1 MLNIA
6 DQHGPIGR
14 TAADGRS
21 RPMRTL
27 SRVLGQ
33 QAARRTARVLLS
45 DSTDA
50 CTNLAIEDWLF
61 RSIEVAPEVPPV
73 LFLYRNAPSIVLGRN
88 QNPWKQCRMGGLRD
102 AGVSLVRRSSGGGTV
117 YHDLGNTNFCFI
129 GHKSLLGDKP
139 GRHHH
144 AAVMAGALLQRFG
157 LPVRVSEERVDLVVS
172 DNGPSA
178 VRGAKFSGAAFRVSG
193 ERAYYHGTMLLNA
206 DLSAL
211 THLLY
216 IDEPTTDADVIIT
229 GKDTAS
235 VRAPHGVVN
244 LVELP
249 RVPVQGQQA
258 GPPMD
263 HDSVVAAVGE

>member
-1 MLNIA
+1 MGAL
-6 DQHGPIGR
+6 P
-14 TAADGRS
+14 
-21 RPMRTL
+21 
-27 SRVLGQ
+27 RVLGK

-50 CTNLAIEDWLF
+50 YTNLAIEDWLF
-61 RSIEVAPEVPPV
+61 RSVEVAPQAPPV
-73 LFLYRNAPSIVLGRN
+73 LYFYRNAPSIVLGRN

-102 AGVSLVRRSSGGGTV
+102 AGVSLVRRNSGGGTV

-139 GRHHH
+139 GRYQH
-144 AAVMAGALLQRFG
+144 ASVMAGALRQRFG
-157 LPVRVSEERVDLVVS
+157 LPVRVSEERVDLVAS
-172 DNGPSA
+172 DDGPAA

-216 IDEPTTDADVIIT
+216 IEEPTTDANVFIA

-235 VRAPHGVVN
+235 VRAPYGVVN
-244 LVELP
+244 LVDLP
-249 RVPVQGQQA
+249 RATAQGQQA
-258 GPPMD
+258 GPPLD